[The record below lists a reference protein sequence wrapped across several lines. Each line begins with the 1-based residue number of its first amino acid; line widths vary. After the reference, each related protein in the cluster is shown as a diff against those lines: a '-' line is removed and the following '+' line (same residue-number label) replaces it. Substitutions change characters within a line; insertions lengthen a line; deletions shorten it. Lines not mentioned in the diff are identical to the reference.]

1 MKSEDGRVAED
12 EEIDE
17 NMRAHGDPASPP
29 RHDGDYIV
37 ETYPTEIDHSD
48 VKHQSFTQISQS
60 QFNNMVHMGS
70 DSKTKAEARDFD
82 VSDSGN
88 AIPTN
93 LNHAAAQG

>member
-48 VKHQSFTQISQS
+48 VKHQSFT
-60 QFNNMVHMGS
+60 
-70 DSKTKAEARDFD
+70 
-82 VSDSGN
+82 
-88 AIPTN
+88 
-93 LNHAAAQG
+93 